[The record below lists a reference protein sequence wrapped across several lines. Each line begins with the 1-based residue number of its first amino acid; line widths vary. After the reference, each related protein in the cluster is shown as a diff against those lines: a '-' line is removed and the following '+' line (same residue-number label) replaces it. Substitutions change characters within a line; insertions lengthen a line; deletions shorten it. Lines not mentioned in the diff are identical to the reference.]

1 MVRRLGFSFFV
12 LLFALSVRADVVD
25 IDNAE
30 LARLSAAGVPV
41 IDIRTE
47 GEWQETGIV
56 AGSKLL
62 TFVDERGRTDSPAWL
77 EKVRGVAGPD
87 QPVILICRSGK
98 RTKAASRVLSQEA
111 GYGKVYSVQGG
122 ILAWAKEGRP
132 MAPAPSAQATCAA
145 GARC

>member
-111 GYGKVYSVQGG
+111 GYGKVYSC
-122 ILAWAKEGRP
+122 LLYT
-132 MAPAPSAQATCAA
+132 S
-145 GARC
+145 RCV